1 MTQHKILELTLGKM
15 VTHSEKRDDSNDER
29 LVTYHIQENKQV
41 HDILWIIESII
52 ESSFLAGE
60 R

>member
-15 VTHSEKRDDSNDER
+15 VTHSEKGDDSNDER
-29 LVTYHIQENKQV
+29 LVTCHIQENKQV
-41 HDILWIIESII
+41 HDILWIIES
-52 ESSFLAGE
+52 SFLVGE